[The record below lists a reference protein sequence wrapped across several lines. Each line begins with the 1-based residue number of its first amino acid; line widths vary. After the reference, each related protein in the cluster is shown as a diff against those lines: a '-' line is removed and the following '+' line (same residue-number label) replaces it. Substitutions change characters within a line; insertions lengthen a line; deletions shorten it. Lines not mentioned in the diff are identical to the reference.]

1 LNYQEALE
9 WIHSIGRFGIKPG
22 LERMNRMMELL
33 DNPHRKLKVI
43 HLAGTNGKGSTA
55 AFLSRVLEEGGYQVG
70 LYTSPYL
77 EAFTNRMSIN
87 GRDISGNRLVEL
99 VNKIKPLVEEIS
111 GDPSLG
117 QMTEFEVVTSIAL
130 KHFADESPDF
140 VLMEV
145 GLGGRLDAT
154 NVVEDPLVVVITN
167 IGLEHTEVLG
177 DTIEK
182 IAAEKAG
189 VIKEGASVV
198 TAASKPEALEVIREK
213 CRERGASL
221 FNIWEN
227 ISWERV
233 NSSLEGQIFRYN
245 NPGGFNFNEL
255 YITLLGEHQVINAI
269 TAVAV
274 LEVLR
279 SKGMKIDPGTIKEGL
294 KETRWAGRLE
304 VMSRN
309 PLLIMDAAHNIDGV
323 TSLRKSLEEQIT
335 YHNLILVI
343 GILGDKDLEAML
355 GEIVPLADRLIITR
369 PESPR
374 AAPPERVALE
384 AKKYTSGEII
394 LEESIPEAVKLSLSL
409 AGEGD
414 LVLVSGSLYTISEA
428 RKAFLAVKG

>member
-1 LNYQEALE
+1 MNYQECLE

-22 LERMNRMMELL
+22 LERMNRIMELL

-55 AFLSRVLEEGGYQVG
+55 AFLSRVLEEAGYRVG

-87 GRDISGNRLVEL
+87 GRDIPGDRLVEL
-99 VNKIKPLVEEIS
+99 VGEIKPLVEEIS
-111 GDPSLG
+111 RDPSLG
-117 QMTEFEVVTSIAL
+117 QMTEFEVVTTLAF
-130 KHFADESPDF
+130 KYFADETPDF
-140 VLMEV
+140 VIMEV

-154 NVVEDPLVVVITN
+154 NVVEDPLVAVITN

-182 IAAEKAG
+182 IAREKAG

-198 TAASKPEALEVIREK
+198 TAASKPEALQVIQEK
-213 CRERGASL
+213 CQEKRASL
-221 FNIWEN
+221 FDIRKNITWQK
-227 ISWERV
+227 IK
-233 NSSLEGQIFRYN
+233 SSLEGQVFKYN
-245 NPGGFNFNEL
+245 NPAGLSFHEL
-255 YITLLGEHQVINAI
+255 NIALLGEHQVTNAV

-274 LEVLR
+274 LETIR
-279 SKGMKIDPGTIKEGL
+279 NKGVKIEPDTIKEGL
-294 KETRWAGRLE
+294 KKTRWAGRLE
-304 VMSRN
+304 VMSRD

-323 TSLRKSLEEQIT
+323 ASLKKSLEEQIT
-335 YHNLILVI
+335 YHKLILVI

-355 GEIVPLADRLIITR
+355 GEIVPLVDRLIITR

-374 AAPPERVALE
+374 AAPPERVALV
-384 AKKYTSGEII
+384 AKNYTSGEIV
-394 LEESIPEAVKLSLSL
+394 LEESIPEAVKLALSL

-428 RKAFLAVKG
+428 RKAFLVAKE